1 MIKLKLIFL
10 IIILF
15 LLSLKSYAE
24 VRIIYKI
31 DDKII
36 TNLDILEERKYVLF
50 LRPNLAQ
57 LSNDEI
63 IKFSKNSIIRELIK
77 KNELDKVFKNIDED
91 LLKEKIKLRLFK
103 FMKIS
108 NDEEA
113 IKYLS
118 NKKLDYSKLL
128 DKLKY
133 ESLWNEYIFQK
144 YRKLVK
150 IDKENLR
157 NNLRKKISNNKKFEY
172 NLSEL
177 LFDLSQDEN
186 LKNKYKEIIEN
197 TEKNGFGNSVLK
209 FSISDS
215 FKNEGNIG
223 WIKETMLS
231 SKVIEI
237 IKKMNVGDISAP
249 LKYPNGYLLLKI
261 NNKRTINEKIDIDKE
276 LNELIKYEENIQLQQ
291 FSLLLYKRLKQN
303 TSIYEY

>member
-63 IKFSKNSIIRELIK
+63 IKFSKNSIIKELIK

-157 NNLRKKISNNKKFEY
+157 NNLRKKYRITKNSN
-172 NLSEL
+172 
-177 LFDLSQDEN
+177 
-186 LKNKYKEIIEN
+186 IIYQN
-197 TEKNGFGNSVLK
+197 
-209 FSISDS
+209 
-215 FKNEGNIG
+215 
-223 WIKETMLS
+223 
-231 SKVIEI
+231 
-237 IKKMNVGDISAP
+237 
-249 LKYPNGYLLLKI
+249 YYLI
-261 NNKRTINEKIDIDKE
+261 
-276 LNELIKYEENIQLQQ
+276 
-291 FSLLLYKRLKQN
+291 
-303 TSIYEY
+303 